1 MKKLHPT
8 LLFGLFC
15 AFCSPLWSQDALDP
29 THDTLADSTV
39 QERFYGFLGSEY
51 SDSALYFLNLW
62 KLEDSTDAEF
72 YIASFNYYF
81 SIAEREVM
89 VLDKNVPN
97 AEDALILTDDSGNVA
112 GSMYSIIQYDDELVD
127 KGIEA
132 VSQGI
137 EKYPSRLDMYLG
149 RIYVLGKAERKD
161 QQVQKILELIELNY
175 QNPNSWMW
183 SEGEVIEDTTLVFS
197 AIQDYLY
204 DYFTSDPPDL
214 ETIETIN
221 TKLVE
226 RYPTHPEFASNEG
239 VIEIYR
245 GNIEAAIVKFKRAES
260 LAPNDGIIL
269 GNLGY
274 CYLEVGENEKAKEV
288 YTKLLEVGNEEER
301 EIAQDYL
308 KTLEETP

>member
-1 MKKLHPT
+1 MKKLQPT
-8 LLFGLFC
+8 LLILVFS
-15 AFCSPLWSQDALDP
+15 AFCSPLWSQVAQDP
-29 THDTLADSTV
+29 VNDTLVEPSV

-51 SDSALYFLNLW
+51 PDSALYFLNLW
-62 KLEDSTDAEF
+62 KQDDSTEAEF
-72 YIASFNYYF
+72 YIATFNYYF

-89 VLDKNVPN
+89 ILDKNVLN
-97 AEDALILTDDSGNVA
+97 AEDALILTDDSGNVE

-127 KGIEA
+127 KGVAA
-132 VSQGI
+132 VSKGI
-137 EKYPSRLDMYLG
+137 ERYPDRLDMYLG
-149 RIYVLGKAERKD
+149 RIYVLGKSGRKE
-161 QQVQKILELIELNY
+161 QQTVKIIELIELNHK
-175 QNPNSWMW
+175 NPMGWMW
-183 SEGEVIEDTTLVFS
+183 AEGEAIEDTALVFG

-221 TKLVE
+221 SKLVQL
-226 RYPTHPEFASNEG
+226 YPTHPEFASNEG

-245 GNIEAAIVKFKRAES
+245 GNLDAAIVKFKRAES

-274 CYLEVGENEKAKEV
+274 CYMEKEDYEGAKEV

-301 EIAQDYL
+301 EIARDYL
-308 KTLEETP
+308 KTLESKE

>member
-1 MKKLHPT
+1 M
-8 LLFGLFC
+8 
-15 AFCSPLWSQDALDP
+15 WSQVAEDP
-29 THDTLADSTV
+29 THDTLAEPTV
-39 QERFYGFLGSEY
+39 QERFYGFLGSEHP
-51 SDSALYFLNLW
+51 DSALYFLNLW
-62 KLEDSTDAEF
+62 KQEDSTDAEF
-72 YIASFNYYF
+72 YIATFNYYF

-89 VLDKNVPN
+89 ILDKNVPN

-112 GSMYSIIQYDDELVD
+112 GSMYSVIQYDDELVD
-127 KGIEA
+127 KGIAA
-132 VSQGI
+132 VSEGI
-137 EKYPSRLDMYLG
+137 EKYPNRLDMYLG

-175 QNPNSWMW
+175 KDPKGWMW
-183 SEGEVIEDTTLVFS
+183 SEGEVIEDTALVFG

-274 CYLEVGENEKAKEV
+274 CYLELGENDKAKEI